1 MKKTH
6 SFPPSG
12 PHMNFI
18 KSLHPTRN
26 FLAINFLAI
35 IGLSLWST
43 SASAQQTLYYAPNSG
58 NTTWNAN
65 WPTNNTNWS
74 SSDSTFTGATPV
86 AEDNLIFSY
95 TPSWGTD
102 TGKFL
107 NTPAGQARTITSL
120 SFSNNVAV
128 IRQNGS
134 QAQAAL
140 NLGAGGLT
148 LASSK

>member
-1 MKKTH
+1 MSQSYRCAIDVQSN
-6 SFPPSG
+6 SFFIFAPGVDLCAPASSLRRNEG
-12 PHMNFI
+12 KFLI
-18 KSLHPTRN
+18 KSVSSPHP
-26 FLAINFLAI
+26 
-35 IGLSLWST
+35 
-43 SASAQQTLYYAPNSG
+43 PNSG

-74 SSDSTFTGATPV
+74 SSDSTFTGATPA

-107 NTPAGQARTITSL
+107 NTPAGQARTMTSL
-120 SFSNNVAV
+120 SFGNNVAV